1 MFCNNAKLYFV
12 FVVQVDHLGKTEL
25 LNCQQV
31 TVAMLTHL
39 KTIAENGLKTKV
51 HDCVISVS
59 AISLRMYKETYED

>member
-1 MFCNNAKLYFV
+1 M
-12 FVVQVDHLGKTEL
+12 QVDHLGKTEL

-59 AISLRMYKETYED
+59 AISLRMYSEIC